1 MNEAFSLNIIA
12 KDKSSQARAGEWNT
26 PHGPIRTPAFMPVG
40 TNATVKALT
49 PQQLK
54 DSNVSV
60 LICNAYHL
68 HRRPGEK
75 IVAQMGGLHKFMNW
89 PGPILT
95 DSGGFQVFSL
105 SELTDISDEGV
116 EFKDPINGD
125 TIMFTPEKVMAIQ
138 EALGADIIVQFD
150 QPVAYPATYEA
161 TKEATLRS
169 LKWAEQSLKAKS
181 RPDQMLLGIVQ
192 GGVFQDLR
200 ELSTKSLLDMGF
212 AGLAIGGLS
221 VGEGSEL
228 MFESIKGIRD
238 LIPPELPVYL
248 MGVGTPED
256 ISGAIKLGIDLFDC
270 VLPTRNGRNGFAFT
284 AQGSLRIR
292 NLQYQSDPAPLDA
305 QCKCY
310 TCANPPE
317 IPGGRAGFSRS
328 YLRHLFQSE
337 EMLGPTL
344 LSIHNTYYFQSLVK
358 QIREKILGNA

>member
-1 MNEAFSLNIIA
+1 MRDLFSFNIIA
-12 KDKSSQARAGEWNT
+12 RDKSSKARAGEWNT

-54 DSNVSV
+54 DCNVSV

-105 SELTDISDEGV
+105 AELTDISDEGV

-169 LKWAEQSLKAKS
+169 LKWAERCLKAKQRS
-181 RPDQMLLGIVQ
+181 DQMLLGIVQ
-192 GGVFQDLR
+192 GGVFKDLR

-212 AGLAIGGLS
+212 TGLAIGGLS

-228 MFESIKGIRD
+228 MFESIKAIRD

-256 ISGAIKLGIDLFDC
+256 IIEAVNLGIDLFDC
-270 VLPTRNGRNGFAFT
+270 VLPTRNGRNGYGFT
-284 AQGSLRIR
+284 SNGNIRIR
-292 NLQYQSDPAPLDA
+292 NLQYQSDQSALDPD
-305 QCKCY
+305 CKCY
-310 TCANPPE
+310 TCMSFT
-317 IPGGRAGFSRS
+317 RA

-344 LSIHNTYYFQSLVK
+344 LSIHNVYYFQSLMK
-358 QIREKILGNA
+358 QVREKILLTEKGD